1 MASVRKRAWKTK
13 DGVKSAWQA
22 TYSDQY
28 GKKATKTFDLK
39 KEAHDWLAKT
49 QVDVKA
55 GLHTRDYGSITV
67 RELAERWLEKAKTDG
82 RRAGTLYLYRCR
94 VENYITGRRDIP
106 GRSDVEPSLIANI
119 KLSRL
124 GKSHVHD
131 FVDEL
136 LRKTTKHSAYQVWRN
151 LKEMLWYAYDR
162 GWVERN
168 VAIRV
173 KFGKPEQRQLE
184 IGRDIPTEPEVLQL
198 LDYADEWHGFFTL
211 AAFAG
216 LRAGEIRALRRSDV
230 NLRQPHPEINVRRN
244 VDFWHTETRP
254 KSDAGQRKVPVF
266 PPVFEVLS
274 KLMDRGNVVPLLPGI
289 APLHDDEL
297 LFPNP
302 ATGVDW
308 HATHIPR
315 AFKAAQKRAAIVD
328 AKSNPKY
335 RGKEHVLR
343 HFFASWLIKHG
354 VDAKQVQ
361 VLLGHASVQMTL
373 NYYGH
378 LFPDHFGAIHEK
390 MAKATTEL
398 FSTKSDNIVDMNSLT

>member
-1 MASVRKRAWKTK
+1 MASVRKRSWKTK

-94 VENYITGRRDIP
+94 VENYITGRRGIP

-136 LRKTTKHSAYQVWRN
+136 RRKTTKHSAYQVWRN

-216 LRAGEIRALRRSDV
+216 LRAGEIRALRQSDV

-274 KLMDRGNVVPLLPGI
+274 KLMDQGDVVRCCRGSPPSTMTSSCSRIPPREPIGTPLTSL
-289 APLHDDEL
+289 EL
-297 LFPNP
+297 SKRRKRGQASLM
-302 ATGVDW
+302 
-308 HATHIPR
+308 PR
-315 AFKAAQKRAAIVD
+315 AIRSTEARSTHCAISSPLGSSSM
-328 AKSNPKY
+328 AWMQNRCRCSW
-335 RGKEHVLR
+335 GTL
-343 HFFASWLIKHG
+343 ASR
-354 VDAKQVQ
+354 
-361 VLLGHASVQMTL
+361 
-373 NYYGH
+373 
-378 LFPDHFGAIHEK
+378 
-390 MAKATTEL
+390 
-398 FSTKSDNIVDMNSLT
+398 

>member
-1 MASVRKRAWKTK
+1 MASVRKRTWKTK

-82 RRAGTLYLYRCR
+82 RRAGTLYVYRCR

-244 VDFWHTETRP
+244 VDFWHTETP
-254 KSDAGQRKVPVF
+254 QSPMPVSVKF
-266 PPVFEVLS
+266 RCSRLCSRCCPSSGTGATWFRCCRGSPPSTMASSCSRIPPPESIGTPLTSLGLS
-274 KLMDRGNVVPLLPGI
+274 KRRKRGQASLM
-289 APLHDDEL
+289 
-297 LFPNP
+297 
-302 ATGVDW
+302 
-308 HATHIPR
+308 PR
-315 AFKAAQKRAAIVD
+315 AIRSTEARSTHCAISSPLGSSSM
-328 AKSNPKY
+328 AWMQS
-335 RGKEHVLR
+335 RCRCSWGTL
-343 HFFASWLIKHG
+343 ASR
-354 VDAKQVQ
+354 
-361 VLLGHASVQMTL
+361 
-373 NYYGH
+373 
-378 LFPDHFGAIHEK
+378 
-390 MAKATTEL
+390 
-398 FSTKSDNIVDMNSLT
+398 